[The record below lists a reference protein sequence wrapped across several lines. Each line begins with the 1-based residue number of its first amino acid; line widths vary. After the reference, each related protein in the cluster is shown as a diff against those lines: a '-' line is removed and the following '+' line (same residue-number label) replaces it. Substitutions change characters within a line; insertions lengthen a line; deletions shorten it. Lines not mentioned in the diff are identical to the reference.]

1 MNALLQ
7 IFIAL
12 LCGGAFLFGASQWPV
27 DMQRLKNGAD
37 SMHWPVAQATIKTGR
52 VDIQKHYRKASEY
65 ETFQWFVTYDYN
77 VGGKAYTGS
86 RISFATAADH
96 ASENAVIVDKIR
108 ERFAVGSKHPVRY
121 NPKNPA
127 EAVLIPGVAPE
138 QTSLDSYLWMVGSI
152 MFFAT
157 AVLRIGY
164 DRRTGTEGIVA
175 AVVLVG
181 FIGLGIF
188 AQPFVVKMLVP
199 PDTVIAALR

>member
-1 MNALLQ
+1 MNALLS

-12 LCGGAFLFGASQWPV
+12 ICGGAFLFGISQWPA
-27 DMQRLKNGAD
+27 DMQRIKNGAD
-37 SMHWPVAQATIKTGR
+37 SMHWPVAQATISTGR
-52 VDIQKHYRKASEY
+52 VEIQKHYRKVGEY
-65 ETFQWFVTYDYN
+65 ETYQWFVTYDYN
-77 VGGKAYTGS
+77 VRGKQYTGS
-86 RISFATAADH
+86 RISYATAADH
-96 ASENAVIVDKIR
+96 ASENAVIVDNVR

-152 MFFAT
+152 MLLAT
-157 AVLRIGY
+157 TVLRLGY
-164 DRRTGTEGIVA
+164 DRRTSTEGI
-175 AVVLVG
+175 AVTIVLVG